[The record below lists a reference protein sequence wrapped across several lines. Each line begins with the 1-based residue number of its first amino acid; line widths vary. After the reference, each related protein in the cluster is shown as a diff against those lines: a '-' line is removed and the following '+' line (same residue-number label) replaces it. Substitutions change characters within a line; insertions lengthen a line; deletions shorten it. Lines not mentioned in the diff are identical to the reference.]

1 MGLLAPVA
9 TAGVCCGGGVVE
21 CTVVG
26 PGALAAAKKGSR
38 GKITEARIVSKGTHA
53 RNDSRHLDGI
63 PFNGFATARHHAR
76 NPSKM
81 ASSSLFAVLASC
93 CVIALSAGRSV
104 EVVDVAN
111 ASSDAAAACPAHC
124 PCCTP
129 KIDEKASVIEE
140 YKKHRA
146 HAAMIG
152 DYGDCPVQNTGY
164 TWDVNWG
171 DGDKYKKH
179 VDPMGPYQTTHTY
192 AKKGKNKVT
201 VKFCSHKVGA
211 EYADCEDQCSTF
223 SEYIHVKP

>member
-1 MGLLAPVA
+1 MGPLAPVA
-9 TAGVCCGGGVVE
+9 TVGVCCGGGVVE

-104 EVVDVAN
+104 EVRDWPHVLGSWLPVPFCGEALGPHRF
-111 ASSDAAAACPAHC
+111 SGGRRAAATSTRAPPPAA
-124 PCCTP
+124 PP
-129 KIDEKASVIEE
+129 SSGSWPSK
-140 YKKHRA
+140 R
-146 HAAMIG
+146 HAVTQIH
-152 DYGDCPVQNTGY
+152 
-164 TWDVNWG
+164 WG
-171 DGDKYKKH
+171 
-179 VDPMGPYQTTHTY
+179 
-192 AKKGKNKVT
+192 
-201 VKFCSHKVGA
+201 CS
-211 EYADCEDQCSTF
+211 DSLL
-223 SEYIHVKP
+223 